1 MTKLFVIVGMGD
13 GMGLAIARR
22 FAKEGFAI
30 AMLARNA
37 AKLQAFKAT
46 LQAEGYEAYDFVADA
61 GEEASLQSA
70 FTSIQTQLGNPEV
83 LVYNAATPKMESILN
98 ETMDTLAK
106 DFKINVA
113 GALVAVKSVLPALQA
128 QGQGTILFTGGGFSM
143 YPSPDFG
150 SLSLGKAGIRS
161 LAKML
166 AEALK
171 PDGIRVG
178 TITIC
183 GTVNPDDA
191 KYSPD
196 HIAEKYW
203 DFHINP
209 ASDSEIVY

>member
-1 MTKLFVIVGMGD
+1 MTKLLTIVGMGN

-30 AMLARNA
+30 AMIARNA
-37 AKLQAFKAT
+37 TKLQDFKAT
-46 LQAEGYEAYDFVADA
+46 LQAEGYAAHDFVADA
-61 GEEASLQSA
+61 GEEASLHSA
-70 FTSIQTQLGNPEV
+70 FASIQTQLSDSDV
-83 LVYNAATPKMESILN
+83 LIYNAATPKMAPILN
-98 ETMDTLAK
+98 ETMDTLAN
-106 DFKINVA
+106 DFQINVA
-113 GALVAVKSVLPALQA
+113 GALAATKAVLPAMQA
-128 QGQGTILFTGGGFSM
+128 KGQGTILFTGGGFSM

-171 PDGIRVG
+171 TEGIRVG

-183 GTVNPDDA
+183 GIVNPDDD
-191 KYSPD
+191 KYNPEQ
-196 HIAEKYW
+196 IAENYW
-203 DFHINP
+203 NFHINS